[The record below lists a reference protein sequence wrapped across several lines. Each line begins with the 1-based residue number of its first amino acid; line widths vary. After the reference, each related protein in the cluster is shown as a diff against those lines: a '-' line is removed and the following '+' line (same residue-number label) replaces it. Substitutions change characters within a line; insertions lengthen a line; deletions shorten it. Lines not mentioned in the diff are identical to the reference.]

1 MRVFLYSA
9 YKFNRVTM
17 RFGRQTSKF
26 SEIVWKC
33 QMTVPAVVVLVEG
46 RSTGGDRRLRR
57 FCHPVCCVCAVRADS
72 AIHWNPTA
80 AGDGRH
86 PTAGSSHQRGTQG
99 SLQQVTGGRVL
110 QTWTQSVVGLAA
122 SAAPVWCGR
131 ADERLRPGAQQRSAP
146 TANGEAV
153 RRWYRTVVSC
163 SSPGDMRWTPGPA
176 S

>member
-1 MRVFLYSA
+1 MYCRPMCMHTYIRVFCIAHINSIESLI
-9 YKFNRVTM
+9 TM
-17 RFGRQTSKF
+17 RFGRQTTKF

-46 RSTGGDRRLRR
+46 RSTGEDRWLRS

-72 AIHWNPTA
+72 AIRWNPTA

-99 SLQQVTGGRVL
+99 SLQKVTGGRVL
-110 QTWTQSVVGLAA
+110 RPWTRSVVGLAA
-122 SAAPVWCGR
+122 SAVAAAPVWCGR

-146 TANGEAV
+146 TASGG
-153 RRWYRTVVSC
+153 VVLVIQM
-163 SSPGDMRWTPGPA
+163 D
-176 S
+176 